1 MKEYLKILKMRI
13 FIKLFFVIN
22 VEESIH
28 QNFALMMEKMKIK
41 KITIF

>member
-1 MKEYLKILKMRI
+1 MREYFKILKMRI

-28 QNFALMMEKMKIK
+28 QNYVLTMEKMKIK